1 MTAGSRF
8 GPAGPPAA
16 DSSPGTATQT
26 GELGLVATLPTITK
40 AHLLTGADAWRTPG
54 CLDIGLRPMV
64 TSDGPSGVRGT
75 TKDERK
81 PSACLPCPSALGAT
95 WDADLVFRLACALG
109 REARSKG
116 VDVLLAPTVNLMR
129 TPLGGRGFECF
140 AEDPVLTAVLAS
152 AYVRGVQQAGVA
164 ATVKH
169 FVGNDSE
176 TGRRVYDA
184 RIAESVLREMYLV
197 PFEVCVG
204 EAGAQL
210 VMAAYN
216 KVDGE
221 PMTGNG
227 RLLCDVLKREWGF
240 DGVVISDWGAAR
252 STLATALAGLD
263 LSMPGPD
270 GPWGAALAQ
279 AVADGLVPEELL
291 DDKVARLLRLARW
304 AGALDGVPAAPADG
318 QAAPADG
325 QAAPA
330 DGQAAVARPGDG
342 PVLADPKLLRHAA
355 AASFVLLRNA
365 NGVLPLDRHG
375 VASVV
380 VAGPNALH
388 PTIQG
393 GGSAGV
399 IAVQTSTP
407 ADALRAALDGYA
419 AVSVARGCQIFELL
433 PDPPAGSLRDPVTG
447 QLGVRLEFIGADGSV
462 LAAEHRGSANL
473 AWWDGVPAGIGW
485 GETGSIVL
493 SALFRPDTAGPHLLG
508 AAGVG
513 RLTLAANGV
522 ILADEA
528 TVLPDD
534 PVEAMTRPGEVR
546 AGLWVDAGT
555 ETTLR
560 LEFRPAPD
568 GDGPLAV
575 RLGIAPAADDETLL
589 AEAEAAAAAADA
601 AVVVV
606 GSAELTES
614 EGFDRGTLALPG
626 RQDELVTRI
635 AAVNSKTIVVV
646 NSGMPVLTPW
656 ADQVAAVLYAWLPG
670 QEFGNALADVLLGN
684 AEPGGRL
691 PVTLPVAEADCPV
704 LHVVPGEDGIVDYS
718 EGLLIGYR
726 AYDANSVPPRYPFG
740 HGLGYTTWA
749 YESIEGPASVP
760 AGNGLKV
767 AITVRNTG
775 TRPGK
780 EVVQAYLA
788 GPGAEPDP
796 GRPPRTLAAFAVVRA
811 APGEKVRVTL
821 TIPARAFA
829 RYDELG
835 GGWAW
840 PGGQYVVQVGRSSRD
855 LLLSAPVLSVPAP
868 TGTPADSAPPA
879 AATMG

>member
-1 MTAGSRF
+1 MTTGSQLD
-8 GPAGPPAA
+8 PAESAA
-16 DSSPGTATQT
+16 DSSPRAATQP
-26 GELGLVATLPTITK
+26 GEPGLLAALSAATK
-40 AHLLTGADAWRTPG
+40 AHLLTGADAWRTSG
-54 CLDIGLRPMV
+54 CADIGLRPMV

-81 PSACLPCPSALGAT
+81 PSASLPCPSALGAT
-95 WDADLVFRLACALG
+95 WDADLVYRLACALG

-140 AEDPVLTAVLAS
+140 AEDPALTAVLAS

-164 ATVKH
+164 AAVKH

-176 TGRRVYDA
+176 TGRWVYDA

-197 PFEVCVG
+197 PFEACVR

-216 KVDGE
+216 KVNGE
-221 PMTGNG
+221 RMTENV
-227 RLLCDVLKREWGF
+227 RLLRDVLKQEWGF
-240 DGVVISDWGAAR
+240 EGVVISDWGAAR

-263 LSMPGPD
+263 LAMPGPD

-291 DDKVARLLRLARW
+291 DNKVARLLRLARW
-304 AGALDGVPAAPADG
+304 VGALPGAPAATPNGHTAAADGHTAAGIHAAADG
-318 QAAPADG
+318 Q
-325 QAAPA
+325 
-330 DGQAAVARPGDG
+330 VAG
-342 PVLADPKLLRHAA
+342 PLLADPRLLRHAA

-365 NGVLPLDRHG
+365 GGILPLDPRG
-375 VASVV
+375 VSSLA
-380 VAGPNALH
+380 VAGPNAVR

-399 IAVQTSTP
+399 IPAQTSTP
-407 ADALRAALDGYA
+407 AAALRAALDGQT
-419 AVSVARGCQIFELL
+419 AVSLSLGCQTFEAL

-447 QLGVRLEFIGADGSV
+447 QPGVWLEFTGADGSV
-462 LAAEHRGSANL
+462 LAAESRGSANL
-473 AWWDGVPAGIGW
+473 TWWDGVPAGIGW
-485 GETGSIVL
+485 GEPGTIVL
-493 SALFRPDTAGPHLLG
+493 STLFRAETTGLHLLG

-513 RLTLAANGV
+513 RLTLSADGGT
-522 ILADEA
+522 LADA
-528 TVLPDD
+528 VTVRPDD
-534 PVEAMTRPGEVR
+534 PVQAMTRPGEVR
-546 AGLWVDAGT
+546 ARLWLDSGT
-555 ETTLR
+555 ETRLR

-568 GDGPLAV
+568 GEGPLAV
-575 RLGIAPAADDETLL
+575 RLGIALAADDDTLL

-614 EGFDRGTLALPG
+614 EGFDRSTLALPG
-626 RQDELVTRI
+626 RQDELVARI

-656 ADQVAAVLYAWLPG
+656 ADQVAAILYAWLPG
-670 QEFGNALADVLLGN
+670 QEFGNALADVLLGT

-691 PVTLPVAEADCPV
+691 PVTLPAAEADCPV
-704 LHVVPGEDGIVDYS
+704 LHAVPGEDGILDYA

-726 AYDANSVPPRYPFG
+726 GYDANGVAPRYPFG
-740 HGLGYTTWA
+740 HGLGYTTWT
-749 YESIEGPASVP
+749 YESIDCPPSVP
-760 AGNGLKV
+760 AGRDLEVGV
-767 AITVRNTG
+767 TVKNTG

-780 EVVQAYLA
+780 EVIQAYLA
-788 GPGAEPDP
+788 GPGPEPGQ
-796 GRPPRTLAAFAVVRA
+796 GRPPRALAAFAAVRA
-811 APGEKVRVTL
+811 AAGQTVRATL

-829 RYDELG
+829 RYDPVA
-835 GGWAW
+835 GWAW
-840 PGGQYVVQVGRSSRD
+840 PSREHVVQVGRSSRD
-855 LLLSAPVLSVPAP
+855 LPLSAPVLSA
-868 TGTPADSAPPA
+868 SPPP
-879 AATMG
+879 GG